1 MTEKIFAQNLKAAR
15 KAAELTQRE
24 LAEKIGYSEKSVSKW
39 ESGNTVA
46 PGAMLPE
53 IARVLCTD
61 IDSLFA
67 LNGEAEF
74 FLGIDGGGTKTEFV
88 LADKNGRET
97 KRITLTA
104 ANPVD
109 IGIDGCIDLLRRGIY
124 GVCGMTLIRKTSLYA
139 GIAGGSVGD
148 NAEKIKKALK
158 PLGFLSV
165 GVGSDIVTAYA
176 AGLGSSDGISVIM
189 GTGSVVYAKCKGES
203 FRMGGYGYIFG
214 DPGSGFDIGRD
225 GIIASLKAEEGREKD
240 TVLLKKIK
248 KKYNSDVF
256 SALPIFYRDGRRE
269 IASVAPLVFEAE
281 AEGDTTAKEIL
292 ENNMRKLADR
302 INTAAK
308 EFDGE
313 TRAVLSGSISRQFE
327 TVKKY
332 LLPHTDKKVRVE
344 LSLRTP
350 VEGALILAGAK
361 LK

>member
-15 KAAELTQRE
+15 KAAGLTQRE

-46 PGAMLPE
+46 PGAILPE
-53 IARVLCTD
+53 LARVLCTD

-67 LNGEAEF
+67 QNGEAEF
-74 FLGIDGGGTKTEFV
+74 FLGIDGGGTKTDFV
-88 LADKNGRET
+88 LADKSGREM

-109 IGIDGCIDLLRRGIY
+109 IGIDGCIDILRRGIY
-124 GVCGMTLIRKTSLYA
+124 GVCGVTLIRKTSLYA

-176 AGLGSSDGISVIM
+176 AGLGNGDGISVIM
-189 GTGSVVYAKCKGES
+189 GTGSVVYAKCKGET
-203 FRMGGYGYIFG
+203 FRFGGFGYFFD
-214 DPGSGFDIGRD
+214 DPGSGFDIGRE
-225 GIIASLKAEEGREKD
+225 GIIACLNAEYGKG
-240 TVLLKKIK
+240 TLLIDKIQ
-248 KKYNSDVF
+248 KKYNSTVF
-256 SALPIFYRDGRRE
+256 EALPIFYRGGRRE

-281 AEGDTTAKEIL
+281 AEGDIKAKEIL
-292 ENNMRKLADR
+292 ESNMRKLAEI

-308 EFDGE
+308 KFSGE
-313 TRAVLSGSISRQFE
+313 TRAVLSGSVARQFE

-332 LLPHTDKKVRVE
+332 LLPFTDKKVHIE
-344 LSLRTP
+344 ISSRTP

-361 LK
+361 INE

>member
-1 MTEKIFAQNLKAAR
+1 MIEKIFAQNLKAAR
-15 KAAELTQRE
+15 KAAGLTQRE

-67 LNGEAEF
+67 QNGEAEF

-88 LADKNGRET
+88 LADKNGREI
-97 KRITLTA
+97 KRITLSA

-124 GVCGMTLIRKTSLYA
+124 GVCGVTLIRKTSLYA

-189 GTGSVVYAKCKGES
+189 GTGSVVYAKCKGKT
-203 FRMGGYGYIFG
+203 FRFGGYGYFFD

-225 GIIASLKAEEGREKD
+225 GIIASLNAGDEKETLLQKKIREKYNT
-240 TVLLKKIK
+240 TV
-248 KKYNSDVF
+248 F
-256 SALPIFYRDGRRE
+256 EALPIFYRDGRRE

-292 ENNMRKLADR
+292 ENNMRKLADI

-308 EFDGE
+308 KFDGE

-332 LLPHTDKKVRVE
+332 LLPYTDKKVRVE
-344 LSLRTP
+344 LSSRTP

>member
-15 KAAELTQRE
+15 KAAGLTQRE

-53 IARVLCTD
+53 IAKVLGTD

-67 LNGEAEF
+67 LKGEAEF
-74 FLGIDGGGTKTEFV
+74 FLGIDGGGTKTEFL
-88 LADKNGRET
+88 LADKNGCEI
-97 KRITLTA
+97 KRIILSA

-124 GVCGMTLIRKTSLYA
+124 DVCGGIRKTSVYA
-139 GIAGGSVGD
+139 GIAGGGVGN
-148 NAEKIKKALK
+148 NAEKIQKALK
-158 PLGFLSV
+158 SMGFLSA
-165 GVGSDIVTAYA
+165 GVGSDILTAYA

-256 SALPIFYRDGRRE
+256 SALPVFYRGGKRE
-269 IASVAPLVFEAE
+269 VASVAPLVFEAE
-281 AEGDTTAKEIL
+281 AEGDSVASEIL
-292 ENNMRKLADR
+292 ANSMKNLALI
-302 INTAAK
+302 INAAAEK
-308 EFDGE
+308 FNGE
-313 TRAVLSGSISRQFE
+313 TRAVLSGSVAGRFE
-327 TVKKY
+327 TIKKY
-332 LLPHTDKKVRVE
+332 LCPFTDEKINIE
-344 LSLRTP
+344 LSAHTP
-350 VEGALILAGAK
+350 VEGALMLAGAK
-361 LK
+361 IYE